1 MPLCSDIQHMQAE
14 LMPQIPANILQMMQ
28 DTTRDLKATG
38 LAGLAIKVGDVAPD
52 FTLSEVGD
60 GQLRLSDV
68 LVKGPVVLNF
78 YRGGWCPY
86 CNLEMQALQRS
97 LPEIERAG
105 GQLLSIAPEL
115 PGHAAQTRDKG
126 NLTFPL
132 LHDQDNQVA
141 RAYGLVFTLPDELR
155 PVYAG
160 LGIDLVDNQGNDYFE
175 LPIPASYIVGKDG
188 VVVFAFVDV
197 DYTQRMEP
205 SRIVEALKGLGS

>member
-1 MPLCSDIQHMQAE
+1 MSLRSDIQHMQAE
-14 LMPQIPANILQMMQ
+14 LMPQIPSNILEMMQ
-28 DTTRDLKATG
+28 DTTRELKASG
-38 LAGLAIKVGDVAPD
+38 LADLAINVGDVAPD

-60 GQLRLSDV
+60 GQVRLSDV
-68 LVKGPVVLNF
+68 LVNGPVVVNF

-86 CNLEMQALQRS
+86 CNLEMQALQHA

-141 RAYGLVFTLPDELR
+141 RAYGLVFTLPEVLR
-155 PVYAG
+155 PVYGG
-160 LGIDLVDNQGNDYFE
+160 LGIDLVDNQGNTDFA
-175 LPIPASYIVGKDG
+175 LPIPASYIIGRDG

-197 DYTQRMEP
+197 DYTQRVEP
-205 SRIVEALKGLGS
+205 ATIVECLNNM

>member
-1 MPLCSDIQHMQAE
+1 MQAA
-14 LMPQIPANILQMMQ
+14 LMPKIPDSVLDMMQ
-28 DTTRDLKATG
+28 DATHGLQAAG
-38 LAGLAIKVGDVAPD
+38 LADLAIKVGDVAPD

-60 GQLRLSDV
+60 GQIRLSDL
-68 LVKGPVVLNF
+68 LVNGPVVVNF

-86 CNLEMQALQRS
+86 CNLEMQALQQS
-97 LPEIERAG
+97 LPAIKQAG

-141 RAYGLVFTLPDELR
+141 RTYGLVFTLPEILR

-160 LGIDLVDNQGNDYFE
+160 LGIDLVDNQGNDHFE
-175 LPIPASYIVGKDG
+175 LPIPASYIVGQDG

-205 SRIVEALKGLGS
+205 ANIVEALKDLKD